1 MSRPWVI
8 LLVLLGGALLGFE
21 YVHHLYMKNSG
32 GNQIA
37 RLTTEIS
44 DLEQRLEAQKK
55 ENQRL
60 LLELKTEREKDA
72 VPVVANDAPVVEP
85 PRPEEPT
92 LENIAARITKLRKLD
107 FKRPLQFV
115 PAAFADIAQ
124 RTTEDIQRSISEDE
138 GKRRQRA
145 YSAMGFVTDPF
156 DYRWALSGLRN
167 EQEGWFYDPEAATL
181 YTNEEAS
188 LKLPEARSR
197 MVRALMEALL
207 EQNYRLGDPG
217 LGDSHNADKAMAAF
231 CVLGGDAQLVQLH
244 YSLSDVAGSSGGGS
258 AGTPPPFY
266 EAPIFMRERQ
276 NFPYD
281 GGMVF
286 HEAIRQHPDSSKP
299 GFIDEVYRRLPVS
312 TAEIL
317 HPDELYFAEEPFVPV
332 DFQWDELTVSGI
344 DPLISNVAGEL
355 NVMLLMKVVMA
366 PDLAEEVAHGWRGD
380 RYLVY
385 PGDEKGDN
393 VYADH
398 VFWKTTWATA
408 EDARAF
414 AEGIQ
419 KFLTFRYSIPV
430 QKRYLTEAGFI
441 VNDPARTLRI
451 RTSADGRTVQVVNAS
466 ADTFADAM
474 EAKLGLP

>member
-1 MSRPWVI
+1 VSRPWVI
-8 LLVLLGGALLGFE
+8 LLVLLGVALLGFE

-32 GNQIA
+32 GNQMD
-37 RLTTEIS
+37 RLTSQIV
-44 DLEQRLEAQKK
+44 DLEKKLEAQKK

-60 LLELKTEREKDA
+60 LLELKDAREN
-72 VPVVANDAPVVEP
+72 PVAEAIAKQPAAEP
-85 PRPEEPT
+85 PPPAEPT
-92 LENIAARITKLRKLD
+92 LENIAARVAKLRKLD

-115 PAAFADIAQ
+115 PAPFDDIAQ
-124 RTTEDIQRSISEDE
+124 RTTEDIQQALSEEE

-145 YSAMGFVTDPF
+145 YAAMGFVPDPF

-167 EQEGWFYDPEAATL
+167 EQEGWFYDPQAATL
-181 YTNEEAS
+181 YTNDQAS

-207 EQNYRLGDPG
+207 EQNYEMGDPG
-217 LGDSHNADKAMAAF
+217 LGDGHNSDKAMAAF
-231 CVLGGDAQLVQLH
+231 CMLGGDAQLVQLH
-244 YSLSDVAGSSGGGS
+244 YSLSDVSGSSGGGS

-266 EAPIFMRERQ
+266 EAPIFLRERQ

-286 HEAIRQHPDSSKP
+286 HEAIRQHPDNSAP
-299 GFIDEVYRRLPVS
+299 GFLDSVYKRLPVS

-317 HPDELYFAEEPFVPV
+317 HPEELYFASEPFVPV
-332 DFQWDELTVSGI
+332 DFEWDDLAVAGV
-344 DPLISNVAGEL
+344 DPFVSNVAGEL

-366 PDLAEEVAHGWRGD
+366 PDLAAEVGHGWRGD
-380 RYLVY
+380 RYIIY
-385 PGDEKGDN
+385 PGEDKGDGIT
-393 VYADH
+393 ADH
-398 VFWKTTWATA
+398 VFWRTTWATA

-414 AEGIQ
+414 ADAIQ
-419 KFLTFRYSIPV
+419 KSLTFRYSIPV
-430 QKRYLTEAGFI
+430 QKRYLTDAGFI

-451 RTSADGRTVQVVNAS
+451 RTSADGKTVQVVNARL
-466 ADTFADAM
+466 DTFADAM